1 MRARRSGGYTGRS
14 WRVAQRRTPPTA
26 SRTAKE
32 ISRSTSESAAA
43 PAVSP
48 VPRRPKMY
56 TDATSV
62 LNGRFPEISTTAP
75 NSPTARAKA
84 SATPERS
91 AGSTSPATI
100 VGKANGRSL
109 SAFTTPCPTKRS
121 RTSTHAVIVPTTA
134 LTSVT
139 TSESPSVSFSALI
152 ASRLCTALPKSPAW
166 AASAA
171 RGIRTISERYPATK
185 PPPSTSPT
193 GTWTRRAGARSTAA
207 LLAKALLDLGHHSR
221 VGIEELL
228 LHLRPAADVADR
240 EQPRAHGEVE
250 VLQRALHD
258 RAVAGLPEEPL
269 RRRRIEKLHERLRR
283 GEILRVLE
291 DGDGVLNPDRRLR
304 DHEVRRLALGERE
317 LRLVF
322 VREQHVAL
330 AAEERLQ
337 RLARAL
343 VLHGDVVEERVE
355 VLDRLRVRLA
365 LAPLRAVRGHHVPA
379 GAARG
384 ERVRRDHVD
393 ARLDQVFPVLDV
405 LRVAVADDE
414 DDDRARDEALVL
426 VLVPRLVDE
435 TGGDERVEVGLQRQV
450 DDVRGLAGD
459 HGAGLR
465 LRCAVGLREV
475 DVSAG
480 GGRLE
485 RGDDLCE
492 GFLRRGVGDEVEL
505 RRLACSGCRG
515 GRREREG
522 GDGEGQSDAAQVGSL
537 LDYLDWEGRE

>member
-84 SATPERS
+84 SATPERI
-91 AGSTSPATI
+91 AGSRF
-100 VGKANGRSL
+100 GKMMRRKIAKRDAPSDAAASSISRSSSSSTGCTVRTANGRSI

-185 PPPSTSPT
+185 PPPSTPPT

-269 RRRRIEKLHERLRR
+269 RRRRIEKL
-283 GEILRVLE
+283 
-291 DGDGVLNPDRRLR
+291 
-304 DHEVRRLALGERE
+304 
-317 LRLVF
+317 
-322 VREQHVAL
+322 
-330 AAEERLQ
+330 
-337 RLARAL
+337 
-343 VLHGDVVEERVE
+343 
-355 VLDRLRVRLA
+355 
-365 LAPLRAVRGHHVPA
+365 
-379 GAARG
+379 
-384 ERVRRDHVD
+384 
-393 ARLDQVFPVLDV
+393 
-405 LRVAVADDE
+405 
-414 DDDRARDEALVL
+414 
-426 VLVPRLVDE
+426 
-435 TGGDERVEVGLQRQV
+435 
-450 DDVRGLAGD
+450 
-459 HGAGLR
+459 
-465 LRCAVGLREV
+465 
-475 DVSAG
+475 
-480 GGRLE
+480 
-485 RGDDLCE
+485 
-492 GFLRRGVGDEVEL
+492 
-505 RRLACSGCRG
+505 
-515 GRREREG
+515 
-522 GDGEGQSDAAQVGSL
+522 
-537 LDYLDWEGRE
+537 